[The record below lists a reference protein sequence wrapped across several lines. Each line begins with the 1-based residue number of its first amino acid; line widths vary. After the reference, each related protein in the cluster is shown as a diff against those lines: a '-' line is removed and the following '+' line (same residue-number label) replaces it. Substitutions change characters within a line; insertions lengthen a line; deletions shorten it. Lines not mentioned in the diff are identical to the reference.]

1 MKQEYTY
8 VEILDNF
15 TKDVK
20 KKRLEMGMTQKE
32 LARSVGVSV
41 KTIQNYENGQT
52 TPNVELMKRIS
63 MELSLSIIFEV
74 DESIDVKWKLVKNK

>member
-15 TKDVK
+15 TKDMR

-32 LARSVGVSV
+32 LAKSVGVTA
-41 KTIQNYENGQT
+41 KTIQNYENGKT
-52 TPNVELMKRIS
+52 VPNVELMKKILA
-63 MELSLSIIFEV
+63 ELSLSVTFEV
-74 DESIDVKWKLVKNK
+74 DESIDVKWRLVKNE

>member
-32 LARSVGVSV
+32 LARSVGVSA

-52 TPNVELMKRIS
+52 TPNVELMKKFQWS
-63 MELSLSIIFEV
+63 
-74 DESIDVKWKLVKNK
+74 